1 MDTLQ
6 LLARNL
12 LELSQKNSSVV
23 LTFENDTLL
32 PCKELDEEIAE
43 DLELSPVNREEVHSL
58 ILSLGFGQVNK
69 NNKVQVYF

>member
-12 LELSQKNSSVV
+12 LELSQKNKSVV
-23 LTFENDTLL
+23 FTFENDTLL
-32 PCKELDEEIAE
+32 PSNELNEEVLE
-43 DLELSPVNREEVHSL
+43 DLKLSPLHYEEVHNL
-58 ILSLGFGQVNK
+58 ILSLGFGQVIK

>member
-32 PCKELDEEIAE
+32 PSKELDEEIAE
-43 DLELSPVNREEVHSL
+43 DLELSPVNREEVHDL

-69 NNKVQVYF
+69 KNKVQVYF

>member
-43 DLELSPVNREEVHSL
+43 DLKLSPVNREEVHNL

-69 NNKVQVYF
+69 KNKVQIYF

>member
-12 LELSQKNSSVV
+12 LELSQKNKSVV

-32 PCKELDEEIAE
+32 PSNELDEEIAE
-43 DLELSPVNREEVHSL
+43 DLELSPVNREEVHNL

-69 NNKVQVYF
+69 QSEVKVYF

>member
-12 LELSQKNSSVV
+12 LELSQKNNSVV

-43 DLELSPVNREEVHSL
+43 DLELSPVKREEVHNL

-69 NNKVQVYF
+69 KNKVQVYF

>member
-12 LELSQKNSSVV
+12 LELSQKNTSVV

-32 PCKELDEEIAE
+32 PCKDLEEIAA
-43 DLELSPVNREEVHSL
+43 DLELSPINREEVQNLIFSL
-58 ILSLGFGQVNK
+58 EFGQVSNQSE
-69 NNKVQVYF
+69 VTVYF